1 MHVEVFFTIL
11 HVFILFIKIHFLFLA
26 VMASNSYMCYSSK
39 TSNARKAWNTP
50 IDSTQEVDNTAFF

>member
-50 IDSTQEVDNTAFF
+50 IDSTQEV